1 MPVLPFESDVESDR
15 GGLFGSREHSPDDP
29 AIRLSTLPPLWAAV
43 ASASGTTLRE
53 NDAAQVCA
61 AVTSNGLNKETAD
74 RWKHMGMLLGRP
86 DLPMATRDH
95 CPNSSLFRSPLTAL
109 FKNPETQSTPP
120 RRSDLKEERL
130 APIKRLALSLTH
142 NRDSNRVCCF
152 RTNIR
157 KTTVVPNSNS
167 LTQSRAVEARP
178 GRKQRNAPVWS
189 KNGQYSLGLPAL
201 ASRASST
208 CCAGQW
214 RDVCAARRRSGVA
227 QRPRRCLIR
236 PVLGRCRC
244 N

>member
-1 MPVLPFESDVESDR
+1 
-15 GGLFGSREHSPDDP
+15 
-29 AIRLSTLPPLWAAV
+29 
-43 ASASGTTLRE
+43 
-53 NDAAQVCA
+53 
-61 AVTSNGLNKETAD
+61 
-74 RWKHMGMLLGRP
+74 
-86 DLPMATRDH
+86 MATRDH

-109 FKNPETQSTPP
+109 FKNPE
-120 RRSDLKEERL
+120 RSQRL
-130 APIKRLALSLTH
+130 HGAQISKRATCSDQKIGFEPDSQP
-142 NRDSNRVCCF
+142 DSNRVCCF

-178 GRKQRNAPVWS
+178 AESSEMPPF
-189 KNGQYSLGLPAL
+189 GQKWAIFPGPPAL